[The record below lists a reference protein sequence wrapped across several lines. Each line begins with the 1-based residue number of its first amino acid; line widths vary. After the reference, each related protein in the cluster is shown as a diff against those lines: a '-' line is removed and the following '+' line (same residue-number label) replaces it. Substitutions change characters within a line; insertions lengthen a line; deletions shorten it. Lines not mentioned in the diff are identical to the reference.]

1 MWVRLNEHLT
11 EPGDWFSPCLQDGT
25 GRDCLEADRLPRS
38 IGQLAG
44 LDQIKGP
51 GDDGRATGGGGG
63 LGAVNRPPPIIAI
76 HGRREPPWL
85 LMQRSKRGRRDARHP
100 RQGRG
105 GRGRRASK
113 KRRFSKTCA
122 AQQQTDSA
130 DRRRGALLRCA
141 RPGLATASTGAASTP
156 RSREGIQR
164 GPKTVPSGPG
174 VGRRSA
180 RGARQRGATQR
191 CRPGTPQ

>member
-1 MWVRLNEHLT
+1 SRSKWAPGQMWVRLNEHLT

-44 LDQIKGP
+44 LDQIKEP

-85 LMQRSKRGRRDARHP
+85 LMQRSKQR
-100 RQGRG
+100 
-105 GRGRRASK
+105 S
-113 KRRFSKTCA
+113 S
-122 AQQQTDSA
+122 
-130 DRRRGALLRCA
+130 RCA
-141 RPGLATASTGAASTP
+141 PSASRAQRSTRKSCEP
-156 RSREGIQR
+156 T
-164 GPKTVPSGPG
+164 PA
-174 VGRRSA
+174 RR
-180 RGARQRGATQR
+180 
-191 CRPGTPQ
+191 